1 MIWQVGRGGRGE
13 RERETG
19 RGEDGEVVGERNR
32 EREGEHI
39 HHFILN

>member
-13 RERETG
+13 TG
-19 RGEDGEVVGERNR
+19 RGEVVVGGGGRNR